1 MDRDRD
7 RGMDMNMDIDKA
19 MDMDIGLPMSGPT
32 TRNSDSGGRRCRPD
46 TGITLRLPRDPDRQ
60 PGWRTS
66 QETQVQHC
74 VVEVTGSICFL
85 FLTY

>member
-1 MDRDRD
+1 MDMD
-7 RGMDMNMDIDKA
+7 RGMDMSMEIDTA

-32 TRNSDSGGRRCRPD
+32 TRSSDSGGRGYSPDPGIILRRP
-46 TGITLRLPRDPDRQ
+46 RHPDRQ
-60 PGWRTS
+60 PGLRTS
-66 QETQVQHC
+66 QETQVQRC